1 MSVQCNGGEACKHQ
15 LQEPAFCN
23 VCVHSVFYTILLLPL
38 LSLPTPP
45 LVTSDLLEK
54 SRVIFQ
60 QSGERCYHI
69 FYQLLRGAPPELINE
84 LLLTNQIQQ
93 YKFLAH
99 GTTQVDGVDD
109 AVMYRATRVS

>member
-1 MSVQCNGGEACKHQ
+1 MGVKHASTSFRN
-15 LQEPAFCN
+15 LPFAM
-23 VCVHSVFYTILLLPL
+23 CVSTVY
-38 LSLPTPP
+38 STPSYSCP
-45 LVTSDLLEK
+45 SSPCPPPPPVTSDLLEK

-69 FYQLLRGAPPELINE
+69 FYQLLRGAPPELMNE